1 MTKFF
6 LGLVLLMVAM
16 IPCAA
21 QKHRSDP
28 LSDLEIDQLRDAAQE
43 PEARLKLYIAFARTR
58 LEKLRQIQSDPKATD
73 KDEQIRGALQDFTDI
88 YDELDGNVD
97 TFADRGDDLRKA
109 LKSVIEADTE
119 FGSKLR
125 AFKLSLEN
133 AREQAEKYDFLL
145 GTAMEAVDNAAK
157 DHRDLLAEQDV
168 KFKNKKNKAHK
179 ESVRGEYNRLWC
191 IGLVPHLKG
200 DRRTKMREARAG
212 QCVIAPVCGC

>member
-6 LGLVLLMVAM
+6 LGSVLLMVAM

-21 QKHRSDP
+21 QKHRPDP
-28 LSDLEIDQLRDAAQE
+28 LSDLEVDQLRDAAQE

-73 KDEQIRGALQDFTDI
+73 KDKDEQIRGALQDFTDI

-109 LKSVIEADTE
+109 LKPVIEADTE

-168 KFKNKKNKAHK
+168 KFKNKKNKAH
-179 ESVRGEYNRLWC
+179 
-191 IGLVPHLKG
+191 
-200 DRRTKMREARAG
+200 
-212 QCVIAPVCGC
+212 